1 MEPIFGKL
9 LNRRMPNWN
18 TVWQPEIDFFEQN
31 STKFSQTSALF
42 RTAKSPEMYIV
53 RICIVNGIRFPFFHR
68 SQTHSYMVYLSW
80 SKLRAIPY
88 CLEQ

>member
-42 RTAKSPEMYIV
+42 RTAKSPKISSPYPVKLVIV
-53 RICIVNGIRFPFFHR
+53 TSIV
-68 SQTHSYMVYLSW
+68 
-80 SKLRAIPY
+80 
-88 CLEQ
+88 